1 MRITI
6 DRIEG
11 DRAVLELA
19 GDAGVELIDV
29 PLSALPPGVGEG
41 QQVQFVRIESLATEA
56 EARLARLKA
65 RSPQGPGSFDL

>member
-1 MRITI
+1 MKITV

-19 GDAGVELIDV
+19 GDKIEHVDV
-29 PLSALPPGVGEG
+29 PLSALPAGVREG
-41 QQVQFVRIESLATEA
+41 QVLTFVAADASLTDA

-65 RSPQGPGSFDL
+65 KTPQGPGSFDL